1 MTTKLIMLSGLLLL
15 CLACSQ
21 NETPT
26 GFKYTFIKKGDG
38 NVVKAGQFL
47 VLNML
52 FKDGKD
58 SIWNDSRKNEIPVI
72 FMIQDTSL
80 MKQEVGVEEVLRTLS
95 KGDSVTFKVTA
106 FMLFTKTFR
115 QPVPPNIDSLSE
127 FTFNIG
133 IKDIYTREQVTKLQ
147 EEIAARQN
155 EKLKQDQAVQLEKDL
170 LMIDSHLK
178 EKGIIAKQTTSGLRY
193 VISKQ
198 GKGENAVAGKNVK
211 VDYAG
216 FLLNGKCFDTSN
228 AALAK
233 VNNVFQM
240 GRPYEPLAL
249 TVGQGQVIA
258 GWDEAITLM
267 NKGMKMTVYIPSP
280 LAYGNQQRSEDIVP
294 NSILVFDM
302 ELIDVTDA
310 PVVKDVNLGIDSTD
324 VPEMD
329 YEDEEH

>member
-1 MTTKLIMLSGLLLL
+1 MTTKLVMLSGLLLL

-21 NETPT
+21 NKTPK
-26 GFKYTFIKKGDG
+26 GFDYTVVKKGDG
-38 NVVKAGQFL
+38 NVVKAGEFL

-52 FKDGKD
+52 FKDAKD
-58 SIWNDSRKNEIPVI
+58 SIWNDSRKSEIPVI
-72 FMIQDTSL
+72 FMIQDTSM
-80 MKQEVGVEEVLRTLS
+80 MKQEEGIEEVLRACS
-95 KGDSVTFKVTA
+95 KGDSVTFKVKA
-106 FMLFTKTFR
+106 SMLFAKTFR

-147 EEIAARQN
+147 EEISAKQN
-155 EKLKQDQAVQLEKDL
+155 EKVKQEQAVQLEKDL
-170 LMIDSHLK
+170 LIIDSHLK
-178 EKGIIAKQTTSGLRY
+178 EKNIIAQQTNSGLRY
-193 VISKQ
+193 VISKP
-198 GKGENAVAGKNVK
+198 GKGENAAAGKNVK

-233 VNNVFQM
+233 ANNVFQM

-249 TVGQGQVIA
+249 TVGMGQVIA

-267 NKGMKMTVYIPSP
+267 NKGMKMRVYIPSP

-302 ELIDVTDA
+302 ELVDVTDA
-310 PVVKDVNLGIDSTD
+310 PMAEEQSMEPMDDVD
-324 VPEMD
+324 
-329 YEDEEH
+329 H